1 MFEEITFPLGPRSLE
16 GKWIICAQDWPTI
29 FDVDKSEKYCI
40 DFWVQ
45 ESKQEASNKT
55 ELLINENAIEQEFE
69 VHMDLEMATT
79 FRPGVPLSGKVRL
92 ILHFLAHL
100 LLPSWLVIP

>member
-45 ESKQEASNKT
+45 ESRQEASNKT

-92 ILHFLAHL
+92 ISHFLAHL
-100 LLPSWLVIP
+100 PSWLWIVTP